1 MINGSGGDCGGGG
14 VYLTMYSVVD
24 GVGSSG
30 GGCGGDCGSCGGGG
44 NDVTN
49 DHLCSVANVTKSYSY
64 HR

>member
-1 MINGSGGDCGGGG
+1 M
-14 VYLTMYSVVD
+14 VVVVYSVVD

-30 GGCGGDCGSCGGGG
+30 GGCGGGCGSCGGGG

-64 HR
+64 HRGY